1 MHHGDP
7 EGDIV
12 GSYSG
17 DRICEGRPI
26 RTAFHWRGGIWV
38 CVSTWGELASAFR
51 LTPLAS
57 YTAGAT
63 TYPARVG
70 ASPDAAE
77 AARNDPSGFY
87 HGVTVTHGGKSFVMT
102 GPEVTFAPGD
112 VGQSGLF
119 TGAPPPIAGESDLE
133 REGRLEAERAT
144 LEFRQ
149 RSQKRLD
156 AGRVPILE
164 SPLFDG
170 PAQGD
175 LF

>member
-1 MHHGDP
+1 
-7 EGDIV
+7 
-12 GSYSG
+12 
-17 DRICEGRPI
+17 
-26 RTAFHWRGGIWV
+26 
-38 CVSTWGELASAFR
+38 
-51 LTPLAS
+51 
-57 YTAGAT
+57 
-63 TYPARVG
+63 
-70 ASPDAAE
+70 
-77 AARNDPSGFY
+77 
-87 HGVTVTHGGKSFVMT
+87 MT

-112 VGQSGLF
+112 VGQSALF
-119 TGAPPPIAGESDLE
+119 ANTTPPIAGSADVE
-133 REGRLEAERAT
+133 RESRLAAERVS

>member
-1 MHHGDP
+1 
-7 EGDIV
+7 
-12 GSYSG
+12 
-17 DRICEGRPI
+17 
-26 RTAFHWRGGIWV
+26 
-38 CVSTWGELASAFR
+38 
-51 LTPLAS
+51 
-57 YTAGAT
+57 
-63 TYPARVG
+63 
-70 ASPDAAE
+70 
-77 AARNDPSGFY
+77 
-87 HGVTVTHGGKSFVMT
+87 MT

>member
-7 EGDIV
+7 ESDIV

-17 DRICEGRPI
+17 DRICDDKPVRKP
-26 RTAFHWRGGIWV
+26 FHFRGGLWV
-38 CVSTWGELASAFR
+38 CVSTWGELADAYRLVPVASSAVA
-51 LTPLAS
+51 P
-57 YTAGAT
+57 T
-63 TYPARVG
+63 TYSG
-70 ASPDAAE
+70 KTGGEKAAE
-77 AARNDPSGFY
+77 DARNDPNGFY
-87 HGVTVTHGGKSFVMT
+87 HGVTVKHGGRSFVMT
-102 GPEVTFAPGD
+102 GPKITFAPGD

-119 TGAPPPIAGESDLE
+119 AGVHPPIAGDADVE
-133 REGRLEAERAT
+133 REAKLEAERAT